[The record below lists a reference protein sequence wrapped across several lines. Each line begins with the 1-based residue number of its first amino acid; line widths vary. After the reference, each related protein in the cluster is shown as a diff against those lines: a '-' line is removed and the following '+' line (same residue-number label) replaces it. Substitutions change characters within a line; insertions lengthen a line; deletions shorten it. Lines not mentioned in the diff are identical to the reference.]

1 MNFNQLDLEAKK
13 QLHDEVL
20 ANAMSLGGKNF
31 FLQLIEDFKKE
42 KPNPL
47 LNKSAAFHFSK
58 GRVCWSKPIYKDTM
72 SLLWDAMRREE
83 KKGDMLDGI
92 NPKEYKAV
100 MNMMR
105 ALSSIDITVTP
116 RKPRNEE
123 DTEDVETSKGF
134 TFSMLD
140 TSVEKKT
147 RVTLMFKIIFFY
159 NIDFAKEVLN
169 YEPKN

>member
-1 MNFNQLDLEAKK
+1 MNFNELDLETKK
-13 QLHDEVL
+13 ELHEELSVK
-20 ANAMSLGGKNF
+20 AASLGGKNF

-47 LNKSAAFHFSK
+47 LNKSSVFHFSK
-58 GRVCWSKPIYKDTM
+58 GKVTWTKLIYKDTL

-92 NPKEYKAV
+92 NPKEYKAN

-105 ALSSIDITVTP
+105 ALGSVELTVIP
-116 RKPRNEE
+116 KKAKDAESAEE
-123 DTEDVETSKGF
+123 FRGF
-134 TFSMLD
+134 TFNMLD
-140 TSVEKKT
+140 TTIEKKT
-147 RVTLMFKIIFFY
+147 KVSLLFKIIFFY
-159 NIDFAKEVLN
+159 NVDFAKEVLN